1 MVCAVTGEPWMRAGG
16 QTVMGAV
23 LAIAHVPVGDHT
35 VAHTPIG
42 TLNLDTIWST
52 AIASGIVLGLGFWV
66 RHQASSGVP
75 GKLQLVWEYL
85 VETVSDQV
93 EKTMG
98 PAYRHVVPL
107 GVSLF
112 LFILTVNWIEIL
124 PGVYH
129 NTDYLPAASGDVN
142 LTYALAVLV
151 AVLTTS
157 ASIRKKG
164 LRGHFKG
171 FFQPPRWM
179 FWERMLTQLTN
190 PVTLA
195 LRLFG
200 NLFAGGIMIA
210 LILAF
215 TTTFS
220 APATAVVTVAWK
232 LFDMFIG
239 AIQAFIFALLAILY
253 YEFAVSDE
261 GH

>member
-1 MVCAVTGEPWMRAGG
+1 MGEG
-16 QTVMGAV
+16 V
-23 LAIAHVPVGDHT
+23 LGIAHVPVGDHT
-35 VAHTPIG
+35 VAHTPLG
-42 TLNLDTIWST
+42 SLNLDTIWST
-52 AIASGIVLGLGFWV
+52 ALAAAIVLGLGFWM
-66 RHQASSGVP
+66 RQKATSGVP
-75 GKLQLVWEYL
+75 GKLQLFWEYL
-85 VETVSDQV
+85 VETVSEQV

-98 PAYRHVVPL
+98 PRYRHVVPL

-112 LFILTVNWIEIL
+112 VFILAVNWIEIL

-129 NTDYLPAASGDVN
+129 NTDFLPAASGDVN

-157 ASIRKKG
+157 ASIRKHG
-164 LRGHFKG
+164 LRGHFKN
-171 FFQPPRWM
+171 FFQPPSWM

-215 TTTFS
+215 TSTYR
-220 APATAVVTVAWK
+220 APATALVTVAWK

-253 YEFAVSDE
+253 YEFAVSE